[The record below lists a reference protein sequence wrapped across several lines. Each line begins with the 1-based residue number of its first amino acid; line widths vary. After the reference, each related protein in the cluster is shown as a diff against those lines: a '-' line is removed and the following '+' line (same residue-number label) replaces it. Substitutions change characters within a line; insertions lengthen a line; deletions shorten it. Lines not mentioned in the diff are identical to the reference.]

1 MLWLVNFLHQS
12 PEELVRA
19 LHEKAQQPNRAQ
31 GPIDLCL
38 DVYGWPMPKVL
49 RFVSDLI
56 LDRVWAKSPEE
67 AVWLVVDFY
76 LNLRM
81 AAAFALRAQRL
92 METHNM
98 SPGDAIEAWACWECG
113 YSGLKDAPDRERNII
128 GERIKELRAIYVAGQ
143 LVLQVQ
149 EGKEWSVRKIR
160 VPDPILDAIPRPS
173 EEICWGEGEPL
184 QERRIGSFQIGM
196 PRSQQAGVST
206 EHRLVT
212 IRLEYIPARLAAW
225 LALPPEKI
233 VEKVARGA
241 ESLGPVLMELD
252 APGRSVDVLLFW
264 GGGIFHSSI
273 DGGDLAGTSFWEID
287 QEKAILMVAERKLRL
302 RRAAVYAAWVESEAK
317 RHGISA
323 DDLIRLDAMAT
334 YGFASE
340 WDIPVEARY
349 SIQYKRSELSELH
362 RAGLFVLNVSKS
374 LAETPR

>member
-56 LDRVWAKSPEE
+56 LDRVWAKSLDE

-81 AAAFALRAQRL
+81 AAAFALRVQRL

-113 YSGLKDAPDRERNII
+113 YSRIKDAPDRERDII

-143 LVLQVQ
+143 LVLQAQ
-149 EGKEWSVRKIR
+149 EGKEWSAKKIR
-160 VPDPILDAIPRPS
+160 VPDSILDAIPRPS
-173 EEICWGEGEPL
+173 GEICWGEGEPL
-184 QERRIGSFQIGM
+184 QERRIGSFRIGT

-212 IRLEYIPARLAAW
+212 MRLEYIPARLAAW

-233 VEKVARGA
+233 VEKAAWEA

-252 APGRSVDVLLFW
+252 APSESVDVLLFW
-264 GGGIFHSSI
+264 GGSIFHSSVEK
-273 DGGDLAGTSFWEID
+273 GDLAGTSFWEIA
-287 QEKAILMVAERKLRL
+287 QEKAILMVAERKLHL

-323 DDLIRLDAMAT
+323 DDLIRLDVMAT

-340 WDIPVEARY
+340 WDVPVEAWY
-349 SIQYKRSELSELH
+349 PIKYKRSELSEL
-362 RAGLFVLNVSKS
+362 RWAGLFVLNLSQS